1 MATKTETQHTASF
14 IVSEANGNRSR
25 EEVTIKSGQNLAAGT
40 VIGLHSGGDYAAYD
54 DSDPASAYG
63 ILIEATD
70 ASSAAKNAAV
80 LVRDAEVVEAEVTGE
95 DANAKTDLA
104 SIIWR

>member
-1 MATKTETQHTASF
+1 MATKTEVQHTASF

-25 EEVTIKSGQNLAAGT
+25 ETYTIKSGQDLAAGT

-54 DSDPASAYG
+54 NSDPAVAHG

-70 ASSAAKNAAV
+70 ASSAATDAAI

-95 DANAKTDLA
+95 DATAKTDLPT
-104 SIIWR
+104 IRFR